1 MRIAIIGS
9 GISGLTCA
17 YLLHR
22 HHEITLFEANDYPGG
37 HTHTVEVVEEDRA
50 IPIDTGFI
58 VYNDRTYPNFV
69 NLLKELNVPTQPT
82 RMGFSV
88 RCHETNF
95 EYNGESLLGLISDR
109 RNLVRPR
116 FYRMLRDV
124 SRFYRDTA
132 AYLRMHGEDDEQ
144 TVLEFAREK
153 NYSDAFLKYHLLPM
167 GAAIWSCDLQTFGE
181 FPFRFVARFYEN
193 HGLVQLS
200 DRPIWRTV
208 TGGSRKYVARMTASF
223 ADRIRLN
230 TPVAGVARTD
240 DGVQVQTHTDTQS
253 FDHVIFACH
262 SDTALR
268 IHQQPDA
275 AEREILEDFPYTP
288 NVAVLHTD
296 TSVLPRY
303 RRSWAS
309 WNYALYP
316 DRDDIAT
323 LTYQMNILQSIESR
337 EVYCVTLNSSDL
349 IDPSRICGEFHYD
362 HPVFTV
368 RRDQAQKRHAEMI
381 DRGGFSYCGA
391 YWRNGFHEDGV
402 VSALAVCGKL
412 GVTAEWNTA

>member
-17 YLLHR
+17 YVLQR
-22 HHEITLFEANDYPGG
+22 DHEITLFEANDYLGG
-37 HTHTVEVVEEDRA
+37 HTHTVEVNEDDRT

-58 VYNDRTYPNFV
+58 VYNERTYPNFV

-95 EYNGESLLGLISDR
+95 EYNGETLLGLFSDR

-116 FYRMLRDV
+116 FYRMLRDT

-132 AYLRMHGEDDEQ
+132 ACLQERDENDDQ

-153 NYSDAFLKYHLLPM
+153 NYSEAFLKYHLLPM
-167 GAAIWSCDLQTFGE
+167 GAAIWSCDLHTFGE

-200 DRPIWRTV
+200 DRPIWRTI
-208 TGGSRKYVARMTASF
+208 TGGSREYVARMTASF
-223 ADRIRLN
+223 SDRIRLSS
-230 TPVAGVARTD
+230 PVTAVTRTEN
-240 DGVQVQTHTDTQS
+240 GVQLSTSSNSEQ
-253 FDHVIFACH
+253 FDHAIFACH

-268 IHQQPDA
+268 IHQQPD
-275 AEREILEDFPYTP
+275 ETEHEILSDFPYTP
-288 NVAVLHTD
+288 NVAILHTD

-303 RRSWAS
+303 KRSWAS
-309 WNYALYP
+309 WNYAIYP
-316 DRDDIAT
+316 DRNDVAT
-323 LTYQMNILQSIESR
+323 LTYQMNILQSIQSR
-337 EVYCVTLNSSDL
+337 EVYCVTLNSRDL
-349 IDPSRICGEFHYD
+349 IDPERICGEFNYD

-368 RRDQAQKRHAEMI
+368 RRDQAQKRHSEMI
-381 DRGGFSYCGA
+381 DRRGVSYCGA

-402 VSALAVCGKL
+402 VSALAVCKGL
-412 GVTAEWNTA
+412 GVRPTWSMA

>member
-17 YLLHR
+17 HVLHKD
-22 HHEITLFEANDYPGG
+22 HEITLFEANDYLGG
-37 HTHTVEVVEEDRA
+37 HSHTVEVTEDDRT

-58 VYNDRTYPNFV
+58 VYNERTYPNFV

-95 EYNGESLLGLISDR
+95 EYNGETLLGLFSDR

-116 FYRMLRDV
+116 FYRMVRDI

-132 AYLRMHGEDDEQ
+132 AYLQERDENDDQ
-144 TVLEFAREK
+144 TVLEFAKEK
-153 NYSDAFLKYHLLPM
+153 NYSEAFLRYHLLPM

-200 DRPIWRTV
+200 DRPIWRTI
-208 TGGSRKYVARMTASF
+208 TGGSREYVARMTASF
-223 ADRIRLN
+223 RDRIRLSS
-230 TPVAGVARTD
+230 PVTAVTRTE
-240 DGVQVQTHTDTQS
+240 DGVQLSTSSNSEQ

-268 IHQQPDA
+268 IHQQPDET
-275 AEREILEDFPYTP
+275 EREILEDFPYTP
-288 NVAVLHTD
+288 NVAILHTD

-303 RRSWAS
+303 EQSWAS

-316 DRDDIAT
+316 DRDDVAT
-323 LTYQMNILQSIESR
+323 LTYQMNILQSIQSR
-337 EVYCVTLNSSDL
+337 EVYCVTLNSRDL
-349 IDPSRICGEFHYD
+349 IDPERICGEFRYD

-368 RRDQAQKRHAEMI
+368 RRDQAQKRHSEMI
-381 DRGGFSYCGA
+381 DRQGISYCGA

-402 VSALAVCGKL
+402 VSALAVCEKL
-412 GVTAEWNTA
+412 GIRPPWSVA